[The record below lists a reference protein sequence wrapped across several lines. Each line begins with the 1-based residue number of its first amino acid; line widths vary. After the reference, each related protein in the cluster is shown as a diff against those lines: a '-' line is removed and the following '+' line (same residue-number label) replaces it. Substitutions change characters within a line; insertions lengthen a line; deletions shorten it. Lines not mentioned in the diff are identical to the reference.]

1 MDKDFKGSKNWKKA
15 FLGLMVKEFGQKNEV
30 RYVNEEQ

>member
-15 FLGLMVKEFGQKNEV
+15 FLGLMIKEFGQKKEVGYANE
-30 RYVNEEQ
+30 Q